1 METKYN
7 VVLKG
12 IGDNADADKVTQELA
27 ALFKCSVEK
36 VKALLTQPSFIVKG
50 EVAQN
55 VAEKYRAA
63 LEGAG
68 AVCAIE
74 PVQAVVEQLDFDVSG
89 GGAVSM
95 PATST
100 DSAPPKAA
108 ESSAETVTFQGNVDN
123 LTKIMNILHGN
134 GLVTSSRCAFD
145 WGKETFTANKDEIAS
160 IEEQKHG
167 FGTKL
172 LLTHKNGTQVAVQ
185 AANMRGL
192 KAALYALAGLPFDES
207 SLSAPEIS
215 QVKNGTAWLA
225 AFMPLIIS
233 LLVYLWYGERM
244 AYFGFLS
251 MLKVWLFKL
260 VMIYLG
266 MRIDHLMLQR
276 QGFNTVA
283 LGITPPEQFWSYLF
297 SRARAFKQGKGY
309 AITWC
314 VLFGFEMLAA
324 LMAFV

>member
-12 IGDNADADKVTQELA
+12 IGDNADPAKVTQELA
-27 ALFKCSVEK
+27 ALFKCSVEQ
-36 VKALLTQPSFIVKG
+36 VKALMTQPTYIVKG
-50 EVAQN
+50 EVAQS
-55 VAEKYRAA
+55 VAEKYRVA
-63 LEGAG
+63 LEGVG

-74 PVQAVVEQLDFDVSG
+74 PVQAAIEQLDFDVSG
-89 GGAVSM
+89 GGAVAM
-95 PATST
+95 PTTLAVSV
-100 DSAPPKAA
+100 PPKAA
-108 ESSAETVTFQGNVDN
+108 ESTGEAVAFQGDVDN

-134 GLVTSSRCAFD
+134 GLVTSSRCAFN

-160 IEEQKHG
+160 VEEQKHG

-172 LLTHKNGTQVAVQ
+172 VLTHKNGTQVVVQ

-215 QVKNGTAWLA
+215 QVKNETAWLA

-244 AYFGFLS
+244 AYFGFFS
-251 MLKVWLFKL
+251 MLKVWIFKL
-260 VMIYLG
+260 VVIYLG

-283 LGITPPEQFWSYLF
+283 LGITPPEKFWSYLF
-297 SRARAFKQGKGY
+297 SRAKAFKQGKGY

-314 VLFGFEMLAA
+314 VLFGFEVLAA